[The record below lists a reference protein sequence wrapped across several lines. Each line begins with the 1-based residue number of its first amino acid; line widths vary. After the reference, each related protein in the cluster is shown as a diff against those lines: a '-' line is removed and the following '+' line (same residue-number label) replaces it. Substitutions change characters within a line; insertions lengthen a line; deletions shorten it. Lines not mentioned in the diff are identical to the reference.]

1 MKWIQG
7 TSALLGLVLAVGLL
21 LLGATPA
28 QAADGDPYVNAARIT
43 GDNLDP
49 DYTNNGSSASGVETL
64 NIPVYGNATYIY
76 ADNFDADA
84 PDNLDAVGLVEQQA
98 NSSVTMSKTLNTP
111 EPVRPGE
118 VMSFTISITNN
129 GDTTLAV
136 VPLSDTYDPDYLT
149 YLNATP
155 TPSDDE
161 ATERNGTI
169 LWTDLTATPP
179 NGTGNDLAPNGTID
193 VTVWFIARRDTGLL
207 GGGATTNTATSTGAQ
222 DAVGNTA
229 PTDSANDTV
238 QILAP
243 TAAYVSSRSAVRSG
257 AVVTLRWTTSDESA
271 VTAFRLYRTNSDGTE
286 VLLTLDGIVAT
297 YAGQPQGSVY
307 SFVDGDLAGQSTVH
321 YDLELIAADGSVTR
335 LDLGRVY
342 AGATTYLPLVTR

>member
-21 LLGATPA
+21 FLGATPA

-49 DYTNNGSSASGVETL
+49 DYTNNGSSASGVEALT
-64 NIPVYGNATYIY
+64 IPVYGNATYIY

-169 LWTDLTATPP
+169 LWTDLTAAP
-179 NGTGNDLAPNGTID
+179 GSDLAPNGVIN
-193 VTVWFIARRDTGLL
+193 VTVWFTARRDTGLL
-207 GGGATTNTATSTGAQ
+207 SNDATTNTAIVAGAR
-222 DAVGNTA
+222 DGNGNTA
-229 PTDSANDTV
+229 PTESASDTV
-238 QILAP
+238 QVLAP

-286 VLLTLDGIVAT
+286 VQLTPDGIAAT
-297 YAGQPQGSVY
+297 NAGQPQGSDY
-307 SFVDGDLAGQSTVH
+307 SFVDSDLAGQSTVH